1 MLFGNFCSVAITGWF
16 AVPWVSRLYQN
27 WLEGKGTKKE
37 QLLALITIFL
47 ALFILLQIFRHI
59 PINFW

>member
-27 WLEGKGTKKE
+27 WLEGKGTKKR
-37 QLLALITIFL
+37 AIIS
-47 ALFILLQIFRHI
+47 
-59 PINFW
+59 INNHFSCSFYTVANFPTYSN